1 MAGSDGHQPQRL
13 TRRANRPV
21 DQVSWNEAQTF
32 ISKLNAME
40 GRQLYRLPTE
50 AEWEYAARAGS
61 PTIYGFG
68 NDPKQLGEYA
78 WYRGNSGRHPHP
90 VGQKRPNAW
99 GLYDMLGN
107 VWEWVQD
114 WDGKYPTGAVTD
126 PKGLRR
132 VRIACVGAAAGITRP
147 TSAGWRTATQ

>member
-1 MAGSDGHQPQRL
+1 MAGGDGFQPQCL
-13 TRRANRPV
+13 TRRRQPPV

-40 GRQLYRLPTE
+40 GVQLYRLPTE

-61 PTIYGFG
+61 TTIYSFG

-78 WYRGNSGRHPHP
+78 WYRGNAQRHSHP
-90 VGQKRPNAW
+90 VGQKWPNAW

-114 WDGKYPTGAVTD
+114 WDGKYPRARDG
-126 PKGLRR
+126 PKRVRHGYISHASGLRLE
-132 VRIACVGAAAGITRP
+132 
-147 TSAGWRTATQ
+147 